1 MSKRLFTASFPTA
14 SSRFGLNVTG
24 PVYGFENLCLNDE
37 FIELIY
43 VFVFEALILYPYCY
57 P

>member
-43 VFVFEALILYPYCY
+43 VFVFEAFILYPYCY